1 LTHSNK
7 ALREIANLV
16 LIMGNREIIDSM
28 APGSVKVM
36 DQVLKLIDAY
46 DLYGS
51 VAYPKQHT
59 QNDISDIYLLPAATR
74 GVFVNIALQVGG
86 GALTG
91 AAHAQLVSMIKGY
104 GYWQS
109 SACIISLVCALPGAK
124 RVACFSLKKPQHQLH
139 GKRGSWFNNWTAG
152 LCLLKI
158 CTHTF
163 CCALAGALWPD
174 PDRGSST
181 RRPHRGHHQ
190 RRPS

>member
-86 GALTG
+86 G
-91 AAHAQLVSMIKGY
+91 
-104 GYWQS
+104 
-109 SACIISLVCALPGAK
+109 
-124 RVACFSLKKPQHQLH
+124 
-139 GKRGSWFNNWTAG
+139 G
-152 LCLLKI
+152 L
-158 CTHTF
+158 
-163 CCALAGALWPD
+163 G
-174 PDRGSST
+174 
-181 RRPHRGHHQ
+181 
-190 RRPS
+190 

>member
-1 LTHSNK
+1 MPACCYLLRSTTNFYANQTQPRTINSNK

-86 GALTG
+86 VVLVVMQQAQSWFFNTEGSLAL
-91 AAHAQLVSMIKGY
+91 HAECCMQHGCALHHPARADK
-104 GYWQS
+104 
-109 SACIISLVCALPGAK
+109 LVCL
-124 RVACFSLKKPQHQLH
+124 S
-139 GKRGSWFNNWTAG
+139 
-152 LCLLKI
+152 
-158 CTHTF
+158 
-163 CCALAGALWPD
+163 ALAGWWNPWMCT
-174 PDRGSST
+174 GC
-181 RRPHRGHHQ
+181 
-190 RRPS
+190 